1 MKKLQRRRILLS
13 LLPLAILLCF
23 VYGYSLVTVLFSA
36 FTGFTGSSAG
46 KFVGM
51 KNFQLIFKDIWPTVK
66 ITLIWTFGSV
76 LPAMVAGLALAVF
89 CNRNFK
95 GKKAAVSINL
105 IPYAIPL
112 IIVASCWRF
121 VYNPDFGVLNVLL
134 SKLGLIEKPISFLGF
149 DLALLSVIIAR
160 IWRAMPFAFMNYY
173 SALTTIPKDLY
184 EAAAIDGASP
194 SQAFWNITMPHLRTT
209 TSSTLLVLTVCNHL
223 FIADPCVLL
232 HCFPKSQLA
241 FVTKQENQKLFVVGK
256 VMHKILCQPID
267 RENDRAALKTIIKCI
282 QLLKDDEASVAVFPE
297 GYTSK
302 DGKLHHFRSGVF
314 KIAQKAN
321 VPIVVCTI
329 QNTRQIFRNV
339 THLKPTDVEL
349 HLVDVIP
356 AENLKGKTTV
366 DIGNQVYEMMIG
378 DLGESFRAEEA

>member
-1 MKKLQRRRILLS
+1 LKKLQRRRILLS

-209 TSSTLLVLTVCNHL
+209 TSSTLLVLTVWTFMVFDIIFGMTGGGPVNATKTL
-223 FIADPCVLL
+223 PMRIYQEMFGMKNLGTASAWSLIAIGVLVIITIL
-232 HCFPKSQLA
+232 YWNMDKEDKS
-241 FVTKQENQKLFVVGK
+241 
-256 VMHKILCQPID
+256 
-267 RENDRAALKTIIKCI
+267 
-282 QLLKDDEASVAVFPE
+282 
-297 GYTSK
+297 
-302 DGKLHHFRSGVF
+302 
-314 KIAQKAN
+314 
-321 VPIVVCTI
+321 
-329 QNTRQIFRNV
+329 
-339 THLKPTDVEL
+339 
-349 HLVDVIP
+349 
-356 AENLKGKTTV
+356 
-366 DIGNQVYEMMIG
+366 
-378 DLGESFRAEEA
+378 

>member
-23 VYGYSLVTVLFSA
+23 VYGYSLVTVLCSA

-209 TSSTLLVLTVCNHL
+209 TSSTLLVLTVWTFMVFDIIFGMTGGGPVNATKTL
-223 FIADPCVLL
+223 PMRIYQEMFGMKNLGTASAWSLIAIGVLVIITIL
-232 HCFPKSQLA
+232 YWNMDKEDKS
-241 FVTKQENQKLFVVGK
+241 
-256 VMHKILCQPID
+256 
-267 RENDRAALKTIIKCI
+267 
-282 QLLKDDEASVAVFPE
+282 
-297 GYTSK
+297 
-302 DGKLHHFRSGVF
+302 
-314 KIAQKAN
+314 
-321 VPIVVCTI
+321 
-329 QNTRQIFRNV
+329 
-339 THLKPTDVEL
+339 
-349 HLVDVIP
+349 
-356 AENLKGKTTV
+356 
-366 DIGNQVYEMMIG
+366 
-378 DLGESFRAEEA
+378 

>member
-23 VYGYSLVTVLFSA
+23 VYGYSLVTVLFST
-36 FTGFTGSSAG
+36 FTGFTGSSTG

-51 KNFQLIFKDIWPTVK
+51 KNFRLISKDIWPTVK

-209 TSSTLLVLTVCNHL
+209 TSSTLLVLTVWTFMVFDIIFGMTGGGPVNATKTL
-223 FIADPCVLL
+223 PMRIYQEMFGMKNLGTASAWSLIAIGVLVIITIL
-232 HCFPKSQLA
+232 YWNMDKEDKS
-241 FVTKQENQKLFVVGK
+241 
-256 VMHKILCQPID
+256 
-267 RENDRAALKTIIKCI
+267 
-282 QLLKDDEASVAVFPE
+282 
-297 GYTSK
+297 
-302 DGKLHHFRSGVF
+302 
-314 KIAQKAN
+314 
-321 VPIVVCTI
+321 
-329 QNTRQIFRNV
+329 
-339 THLKPTDVEL
+339 
-349 HLVDVIP
+349 
-356 AENLKGKTTV
+356 
-366 DIGNQVYEMMIG
+366 
-378 DLGESFRAEEA
+378 

>member
-46 KFVGM
+46 KFVGI
-51 KNFQLIFKDIWPTVK
+51 KNFQLISKDIWPTVK

-76 LPAMVAGLALAVF
+76 LPAMGRGLALAVF

-209 TSSTLLVLTVCNHL
+209 TSSTLLVLTVWTFMVFDIIFGMTGGGPVNATKTL
-223 FIADPCVLL
+223 PMRIYQEMFGMKNLGTASAWSLIAIGVLVIITIL
-232 HCFPKSQLA
+232 YWNMDKEDKS
-241 FVTKQENQKLFVVGK
+241 
-256 VMHKILCQPID
+256 
-267 RENDRAALKTIIKCI
+267 
-282 QLLKDDEASVAVFPE
+282 
-297 GYTSK
+297 
-302 DGKLHHFRSGVF
+302 
-314 KIAQKAN
+314 
-321 VPIVVCTI
+321 
-329 QNTRQIFRNV
+329 
-339 THLKPTDVEL
+339 
-349 HLVDVIP
+349 
-356 AENLKGKTTV
+356 
-366 DIGNQVYEMMIG
+366 
-378 DLGESFRAEEA
+378 

>member
-51 KNFQLIFKDIWPTVK
+51 KNFQLISKDIWPTVK

-209 TSSTLLVLTVCNHL
+209 TSSTLLVLTVWTFMVFDIIFGMTGGGPVNATKTL
-223 FIADPCVLL
+223 PMRISQEMFGMKNLGTASAWSLIAIGVLVIITIL
-232 HCFPKSQLA
+232 YWNMDKEDKS
-241 FVTKQENQKLFVVGK
+241 
-256 VMHKILCQPID
+256 
-267 RENDRAALKTIIKCI
+267 
-282 QLLKDDEASVAVFPE
+282 
-297 GYTSK
+297 
-302 DGKLHHFRSGVF
+302 
-314 KIAQKAN
+314 
-321 VPIVVCTI
+321 
-329 QNTRQIFRNV
+329 
-339 THLKPTDVEL
+339 
-349 HLVDVIP
+349 
-356 AENLKGKTTV
+356 
-366 DIGNQVYEMMIG
+366 
-378 DLGESFRAEEA
+378 

>member
-46 KFVGM
+46 KFVGI
-51 KNFQLIFKDIWPTVK
+51 KNFQLISKDIWPTVK

-209 TSSTLLVLTVCNHL
+209 TSSTLLVLTVWTFMVFDIIFGMTGGGPVNATKTL
-223 FIADPCVLL
+223 PMRIYQEMFGMKNLGTASAWSLLAIGVLVIITIL
-232 HCFPKSQLA
+232 YWNMDKEDKS
-241 FVTKQENQKLFVVGK
+241 
-256 VMHKILCQPID
+256 
-267 RENDRAALKTIIKCI
+267 
-282 QLLKDDEASVAVFPE
+282 
-297 GYTSK
+297 
-302 DGKLHHFRSGVF
+302 
-314 KIAQKAN
+314 
-321 VPIVVCTI
+321 
-329 QNTRQIFRNV
+329 
-339 THLKPTDVEL
+339 
-349 HLVDVIP
+349 
-356 AENLKGKTTV
+356 
-366 DIGNQVYEMMIG
+366 
-378 DLGESFRAEEA
+378 

>member
-184 EAAAIDGASP
+184 EAAAIDGTSP

-209 TSSTLLVLTVCNHL
+209 TSSTLLVLTVWTFMVFDIIFGMTGGGPVNATKTL
-223 FIADPCVLL
+223 PMRIYQEMFGMKNLGTASAWSLIAIGVLVIITIL
-232 HCFPKSQLA
+232 YWNMDKEDKS
-241 FVTKQENQKLFVVGK
+241 
-256 VMHKILCQPID
+256 
-267 RENDRAALKTIIKCI
+267 
-282 QLLKDDEASVAVFPE
+282 
-297 GYTSK
+297 
-302 DGKLHHFRSGVF
+302 
-314 KIAQKAN
+314 
-321 VPIVVCTI
+321 
-329 QNTRQIFRNV
+329 
-339 THLKPTDVEL
+339 
-349 HLVDVIP
+349 
-356 AENLKGKTTV
+356 
-366 DIGNQVYEMMIG
+366 
-378 DLGESFRAEEA
+378 

>member
-51 KNFQLIFKDIWPTVK
+51 KNFQLISKDIWPTVK

-76 LPAMVAGLALAVF
+76 LPAMVTGLALAVF

-134 SKLGLIEKPISFLGF
+134 SKLGLIEKPVSFLGF

-209 TSSTLLVLTVCNHL
+209 TSSTLLVLTVWTFMVFDIIFGMTGGGPVNATKTL
-223 FIADPCVLL
+223 PMRIYQEMFGMKNLGTASAWSLIAIGVLVIVTIL
-232 HCFPKSQLA
+232 YWNMDKEDKS
-241 FVTKQENQKLFVVGK
+241 
-256 VMHKILCQPID
+256 
-267 RENDRAALKTIIKCI
+267 
-282 QLLKDDEASVAVFPE
+282 
-297 GYTSK
+297 
-302 DGKLHHFRSGVF
+302 
-314 KIAQKAN
+314 
-321 VPIVVCTI
+321 
-329 QNTRQIFRNV
+329 
-339 THLKPTDVEL
+339 
-349 HLVDVIP
+349 
-356 AENLKGKTTV
+356 
-366 DIGNQVYEMMIG
+366 
-378 DLGESFRAEEA
+378 

>member
-36 FTGFTGSSAG
+36 FTAFTGSSAG

-209 TSSTLLVLTVCNHL
+209 TSSTLLVLTVWTFMVFDIIFGMTGGGPVNATKTL
-223 FIADPCVLL
+223 PMRIYQEMFGMKNLGTASAWSLIAIGVLVIITIL
-232 HCFPKSQLA
+232 YWNMDKEDKS
-241 FVTKQENQKLFVVGK
+241 
-256 VMHKILCQPID
+256 
-267 RENDRAALKTIIKCI
+267 
-282 QLLKDDEASVAVFPE
+282 
-297 GYTSK
+297 
-302 DGKLHHFRSGVF
+302 
-314 KIAQKAN
+314 
-321 VPIVVCTI
+321 
-329 QNTRQIFRNV
+329 
-339 THLKPTDVEL
+339 
-349 HLVDVIP
+349 
-356 AENLKGKTTV
+356 
-366 DIGNQVYEMMIG
+366 
-378 DLGESFRAEEA
+378 

>member
-51 KNFQLIFKDIWPTVK
+51 KNFQLISKDIWPTVK
-66 ITLIWTFGSV
+66 LTLIWTFGSV

-209 TSSTLLVLTVCNHL
+209 TSSTLLVLTVWTFMVFDIIFGMTGGGPVNATKTL
-223 FIADPCVLL
+223 PMRIYQEMFGMKNLGTASAWSLIAIGVLVIITIL
-232 HCFPKSQLA
+232 YWNMDKEDKS
-241 FVTKQENQKLFVVGK
+241 
-256 VMHKILCQPID
+256 
-267 RENDRAALKTIIKCI
+267 
-282 QLLKDDEASVAVFPE
+282 
-297 GYTSK
+297 
-302 DGKLHHFRSGVF
+302 
-314 KIAQKAN
+314 
-321 VPIVVCTI
+321 
-329 QNTRQIFRNV
+329 
-339 THLKPTDVEL
+339 
-349 HLVDVIP
+349 
-356 AENLKGKTTV
+356 
-366 DIGNQVYEMMIG
+366 
-378 DLGESFRAEEA
+378 

>member
-51 KNFQLIFKDIWPTVK
+51 KNFRLISKDIWPTVK

-95 GKKAAVSINL
+95 GKKEAVSINL

-209 TSSTLLVLTVCNHL
+209 TSSTLLVLTVWTFMVFDIIFGMTGGGPVNATKTL
-223 FIADPCVLL
+223 PMRIYQEMFGMKNLGTASAWSLIAIGVLVIITIL
-232 HCFPKSQLA
+232 YWNMDKEDKS
-241 FVTKQENQKLFVVGK
+241 
-256 VMHKILCQPID
+256 
-267 RENDRAALKTIIKCI
+267 
-282 QLLKDDEASVAVFPE
+282 
-297 GYTSK
+297 
-302 DGKLHHFRSGVF
+302 
-314 KIAQKAN
+314 
-321 VPIVVCTI
+321 
-329 QNTRQIFRNV
+329 
-339 THLKPTDVEL
+339 
-349 HLVDVIP
+349 
-356 AENLKGKTTV
+356 
-366 DIGNQVYEMMIG
+366 
-378 DLGESFRAEEA
+378 

>member
-23 VYGYSLVTVLFSA
+23 VYGYSLVTVLFIA

-209 TSSTLLVLTVCNHL
+209 TSSTLLVLTVWTFMVFDIIFGMTGGGPVNATKTL
-223 FIADPCVLL
+223 PMRIYQEMFGMKNLGTASAWSLIAIGVLVIITIL
-232 HCFPKSQLA
+232 YWNMDKEDKS
-241 FVTKQENQKLFVVGK
+241 
-256 VMHKILCQPID
+256 
-267 RENDRAALKTIIKCI
+267 
-282 QLLKDDEASVAVFPE
+282 
-297 GYTSK
+297 
-302 DGKLHHFRSGVF
+302 
-314 KIAQKAN
+314 
-321 VPIVVCTI
+321 
-329 QNTRQIFRNV
+329 
-339 THLKPTDVEL
+339 
-349 HLVDVIP
+349 
-356 AENLKGKTTV
+356 
-366 DIGNQVYEMMIG
+366 
-378 DLGESFRAEEA
+378 

>member
-51 KNFQLIFKDIWPTVK
+51 KNFQLISKDIWPTVK

-95 GKKAAVSINL
+95 GKRAAVSINL

-209 TSSTLLVLTVCNHL
+209 TSSTLLVLTVWTFMVFDIIFGMTGGGPVNATKTL
-223 FIADPCVLL
+223 PMRIYQEMFGMKNLGTASAWSLIAIGVLVIITIL
-232 HCFPKSQLA
+232 YWNMDKEDKS
-241 FVTKQENQKLFVVGK
+241 
-256 VMHKILCQPID
+256 
-267 RENDRAALKTIIKCI
+267 
-282 QLLKDDEASVAVFPE
+282 
-297 GYTSK
+297 
-302 DGKLHHFRSGVF
+302 
-314 KIAQKAN
+314 
-321 VPIVVCTI
+321 
-329 QNTRQIFRNV
+329 
-339 THLKPTDVEL
+339 
-349 HLVDVIP
+349 
-356 AENLKGKTTV
+356 
-366 DIGNQVYEMMIG
+366 
-378 DLGESFRAEEA
+378 

>member
-51 KNFQLIFKDIWPTVK
+51 KNFRLISKDIWPTVK

-149 DLALLSVIIAR
+149 GLALLSVIIAR

-209 TSSTLLVLTVCNHL
+209 TSSTLLVLTVWTFMVFDIIFGMTGGGPVNATKTL
-223 FIADPCVLL
+223 PMRIYQEMFGMKNLGTASAWSLIAIGVLVIITIL
-232 HCFPKSQLA
+232 YWNMDKEDKS
-241 FVTKQENQKLFVVGK
+241 
-256 VMHKILCQPID
+256 
-267 RENDRAALKTIIKCI
+267 
-282 QLLKDDEASVAVFPE
+282 
-297 GYTSK
+297 
-302 DGKLHHFRSGVF
+302 
-314 KIAQKAN
+314 
-321 VPIVVCTI
+321 
-329 QNTRQIFRNV
+329 
-339 THLKPTDVEL
+339 
-349 HLVDVIP
+349 
-356 AENLKGKTTV
+356 
-366 DIGNQVYEMMIG
+366 
-378 DLGESFRAEEA
+378 

>member
-1 MKKLQRRRILLS
+1 MSGLVEKPARIFQSPNLEVSILKKLQRRRILLS
-13 LLPLAILLCF
+13 LLPLAVLLCF
-23 VYGYSLVTVLFSA
+23 VYGYSLITVLFSA

-51 KNFQLIFKDIWPTVK
+51 KNFQLISKDIWPTVK

-89 CNRNFK
+89 CNRKFK
-95 GKKAAVSINL
+95 GKKAVVSINL

-134 SKLGLIEKPISFLGF
+134 SKLGLIEKPVSFLGF

-209 TSSTLLVLTVCNHL
+209 TSSTLLVLTVWTFMVFDIIFGMTGGGPVNATKTL
-223 FIADPCVLL
+223 PMRIYQEMFGMKNLGTASAWSLIAIGVLVIVTIL
-232 HCFPKSQLA
+232 YWNMDKEDKS
-241 FVTKQENQKLFVVGK
+241 
-256 VMHKILCQPID
+256 
-267 RENDRAALKTIIKCI
+267 
-282 QLLKDDEASVAVFPE
+282 
-297 GYTSK
+297 
-302 DGKLHHFRSGVF
+302 
-314 KIAQKAN
+314 
-321 VPIVVCTI
+321 
-329 QNTRQIFRNV
+329 
-339 THLKPTDVEL
+339 
-349 HLVDVIP
+349 
-356 AENLKGKTTV
+356 
-366 DIGNQVYEMMIG
+366 
-378 DLGESFRAEEA
+378 

>member
-209 TSSTLLVLTVCNHL
+209 TSSTLLVLTVWTFMVFDIIFGMTGGGPVNATKTL
-223 FIADPCVLL
+223 PMRIYQEMFGMKNLGTASAWSLIAIGVLVIITIL
-232 HCFPKSQLA
+232 YWNMDKEDKS
-241 FVTKQENQKLFVVGK
+241 
-256 VMHKILCQPID
+256 
-267 RENDRAALKTIIKCI
+267 
-282 QLLKDDEASVAVFPE
+282 
-297 GYTSK
+297 
-302 DGKLHHFRSGVF
+302 
-314 KIAQKAN
+314 
-321 VPIVVCTI
+321 
-329 QNTRQIFRNV
+329 
-339 THLKPTDVEL
+339 
-349 HLVDVIP
+349 
-356 AENLKGKTTV
+356 
-366 DIGNQVYEMMIG
+366 
-378 DLGESFRAEEA
+378 

>member
-184 EAAAIDGASP
+184 EAAVIDGASP

-209 TSSTLLVLTVCNHL
+209 TSSTLLVLTVWTFMVFDIIFGMTGGGPVNATKTL
-223 FIADPCVLL
+223 PMRIYQEMFGMKNLGTASAWSLIAIGVLVIITIL
-232 HCFPKSQLA
+232 YWNMDKEDKS
-241 FVTKQENQKLFVVGK
+241 
-256 VMHKILCQPID
+256 
-267 RENDRAALKTIIKCI
+267 
-282 QLLKDDEASVAVFPE
+282 
-297 GYTSK
+297 
-302 DGKLHHFRSGVF
+302 
-314 KIAQKAN
+314 
-321 VPIVVCTI
+321 
-329 QNTRQIFRNV
+329 
-339 THLKPTDVEL
+339 
-349 HLVDVIP
+349 
-356 AENLKGKTTV
+356 
-366 DIGNQVYEMMIG
+366 
-378 DLGESFRAEEA
+378 

>member
-36 FTGFTGSSAG
+36 FTGFNGSSAG

-51 KNFQLIFKDIWPTVK
+51 KNFQLISKDIWPTVK

-209 TSSTLLVLTVCNHL
+209 TSSTLLVLTVWTFMVFDIIFGMTGGGPVNATKTL
-223 FIADPCVLL
+223 PMRIYQEMFGMKNLGTASAWSLIAIGVLVIITIL
-232 HCFPKSQLA
+232 YWNMDKEDKS
-241 FVTKQENQKLFVVGK
+241 
-256 VMHKILCQPID
+256 
-267 RENDRAALKTIIKCI
+267 
-282 QLLKDDEASVAVFPE
+282 
-297 GYTSK
+297 
-302 DGKLHHFRSGVF
+302 
-314 KIAQKAN
+314 
-321 VPIVVCTI
+321 
-329 QNTRQIFRNV
+329 
-339 THLKPTDVEL
+339 
-349 HLVDVIP
+349 
-356 AENLKGKTTV
+356 
-366 DIGNQVYEMMIG
+366 
-378 DLGESFRAEEA
+378 

>member
-209 TSSTLLVLTVCNHL
+209 TSSMLLVLTVWTFMVLDIIFGMTGGGPVNATKTL
-223 FIADPCVLL
+223 PMRIYQEMFGMKNLGTASAWSLIAIGVLVIITIL
-232 HCFPKSQLA
+232 YWNMDKEDKS
-241 FVTKQENQKLFVVGK
+241 
-256 VMHKILCQPID
+256 
-267 RENDRAALKTIIKCI
+267 
-282 QLLKDDEASVAVFPE
+282 
-297 GYTSK
+297 
-302 DGKLHHFRSGVF
+302 
-314 KIAQKAN
+314 
-321 VPIVVCTI
+321 
-329 QNTRQIFRNV
+329 
-339 THLKPTDVEL
+339 
-349 HLVDVIP
+349 
-356 AENLKGKTTV
+356 
-366 DIGNQVYEMMIG
+366 
-378 DLGESFRAEEA
+378 

>member
-1 MKKLQRRRILLS
+1 LSGLVEKPARISQSPKLEVSILKKLQRRRILLS

-46 KFVGM
+46 KFVGI
-51 KNFQLIFKDIWPTVK
+51 KNFQLISKDIWPTVK

-209 TSSTLLVLTVCNHL
+209 TSSTLLVLTVWTFMVFDIIFGMTGGGPVNATKTL
-223 FIADPCVLL
+223 PMRIYQEMFGMKNLGTASAWSLIAIGVLVIITIL
-232 HCFPKSQLA
+232 YWNMDKEDKS
-241 FVTKQENQKLFVVGK
+241 
-256 VMHKILCQPID
+256 
-267 RENDRAALKTIIKCI
+267 
-282 QLLKDDEASVAVFPE
+282 
-297 GYTSK
+297 
-302 DGKLHHFRSGVF
+302 
-314 KIAQKAN
+314 
-321 VPIVVCTI
+321 
-329 QNTRQIFRNV
+329 
-339 THLKPTDVEL
+339 
-349 HLVDVIP
+349 
-356 AENLKGKTTV
+356 
-366 DIGNQVYEMMIG
+366 
-378 DLGESFRAEEA
+378 

>member
-46 KFVGM
+46 KFVGI
-51 KNFQLIFKDIWPTVK
+51 KNFQLISKDIWPTVK

-209 TSSTLLVLTVCNHL
+209 TSSTLLVLTVWTFMVFDIIFGMTGGGPVNATKTL
-223 FIADPCVLL
+223 PMRIYQEMFGMKNLGTASAWSLIAIGVLVIITIL
-232 HCFPKSQLA
+232 YWNMDKEDKS
-241 FVTKQENQKLFVVGK
+241 
-256 VMHKILCQPID
+256 
-267 RENDRAALKTIIKCI
+267 
-282 QLLKDDEASVAVFPE
+282 
-297 GYTSK
+297 
-302 DGKLHHFRSGVF
+302 
-314 KIAQKAN
+314 
-321 VPIVVCTI
+321 
-329 QNTRQIFRNV
+329 
-339 THLKPTDVEL
+339 
-349 HLVDVIP
+349 
-356 AENLKGKTTV
+356 
-366 DIGNQVYEMMIG
+366 
-378 DLGESFRAEEA
+378 

>member
-95 GKKAAVSINL
+95 GKKAVVSINL

-209 TSSTLLVLTVCNHL
+209 TSSTLLVLTVWTFMVFDIIFGMTGGGPVNATKTL
-223 FIADPCVLL
+223 PMRIYQEMFGMKNLGTASAWSLIAIGVLVIITIL
-232 HCFPKSQLA
+232 YWNMDKEDKS
-241 FVTKQENQKLFVVGK
+241 
-256 VMHKILCQPID
+256 
-267 RENDRAALKTIIKCI
+267 
-282 QLLKDDEASVAVFPE
+282 
-297 GYTSK
+297 
-302 DGKLHHFRSGVF
+302 
-314 KIAQKAN
+314 
-321 VPIVVCTI
+321 
-329 QNTRQIFRNV
+329 
-339 THLKPTDVEL
+339 
-349 HLVDVIP
+349 
-356 AENLKGKTTV
+356 
-366 DIGNQVYEMMIG
+366 
-378 DLGESFRAEEA
+378 

>member
-209 TSSTLLVLTVCNHL
+209 TSSTLLVLTVWTFMVFDIIFGMTGGGPVKATKTLPMRIYQEMFGMKNL
-223 FIADPCVLL
+223 GTASAWSLIAIGVLVIITIL
-232 HCFPKSQLA
+232 YWNMDKEDKS
-241 FVTKQENQKLFVVGK
+241 
-256 VMHKILCQPID
+256 
-267 RENDRAALKTIIKCI
+267 
-282 QLLKDDEASVAVFPE
+282 
-297 GYTSK
+297 
-302 DGKLHHFRSGVF
+302 
-314 KIAQKAN
+314 
-321 VPIVVCTI
+321 
-329 QNTRQIFRNV
+329 
-339 THLKPTDVEL
+339 
-349 HLVDVIP
+349 
-356 AENLKGKTTV
+356 
-366 DIGNQVYEMMIG
+366 
-378 DLGESFRAEEA
+378 

>member
-1 MKKLQRRRILLS
+1 MSGLVEKPARIFQSPNLEVSILKKLQRRRILLS
-13 LLPLAILLCF
+13 LLPLAVLLCF
-23 VYGYSLVTVLFSA
+23 VYGYSLITVLFSA

-51 KNFQLIFKDIWPTVK
+51 KNFQLISKDIWPTVK

-76 LPAMVAGLALAVF
+76 LPAMVMGLALAVF
-89 CNRNFK
+89 CNRKFK
-95 GKKAAVSINL
+95 GKKAVVSINL

-134 SKLGLIEKPISFLGF
+134 SKLGLIEKPVSFLGF

-209 TSSTLLVLTVCNHL
+209 TSSTLLVLTVWTFMVFDIIFGMTGGGPVNATKTL
-223 FIADPCVLL
+223 PMRIYQEMFGMKNLGTASAWSLIAIGVLVIVTIL
-232 HCFPKSQLA
+232 YWNMDKEDKS
-241 FVTKQENQKLFVVGK
+241 
-256 VMHKILCQPID
+256 
-267 RENDRAALKTIIKCI
+267 
-282 QLLKDDEASVAVFPE
+282 
-297 GYTSK
+297 
-302 DGKLHHFRSGVF
+302 
-314 KIAQKAN
+314 
-321 VPIVVCTI
+321 
-329 QNTRQIFRNV
+329 
-339 THLKPTDVEL
+339 
-349 HLVDVIP
+349 
-356 AENLKGKTTV
+356 
-366 DIGNQVYEMMIG
+366 
-378 DLGESFRAEEA
+378 

>member
-194 SQAFWNITMPHLRTT
+194 SPAFWNITMPHLRTT
-209 TSSTLLVLTVCNHL
+209 TSSTLLVLTVWTFMVFDIIFGMTGGGPVNATKTL
-223 FIADPCVLL
+223 PMRIYQEMFGMKNLGTASAWSLIAIGVLVIITIL
-232 HCFPKSQLA
+232 YWNMDKEDKS
-241 FVTKQENQKLFVVGK
+241 
-256 VMHKILCQPID
+256 
-267 RENDRAALKTIIKCI
+267 
-282 QLLKDDEASVAVFPE
+282 
-297 GYTSK
+297 
-302 DGKLHHFRSGVF
+302 
-314 KIAQKAN
+314 
-321 VPIVVCTI
+321 
-329 QNTRQIFRNV
+329 
-339 THLKPTDVEL
+339 
-349 HLVDVIP
+349 
-356 AENLKGKTTV
+356 
-366 DIGNQVYEMMIG
+366 
-378 DLGESFRAEEA
+378 